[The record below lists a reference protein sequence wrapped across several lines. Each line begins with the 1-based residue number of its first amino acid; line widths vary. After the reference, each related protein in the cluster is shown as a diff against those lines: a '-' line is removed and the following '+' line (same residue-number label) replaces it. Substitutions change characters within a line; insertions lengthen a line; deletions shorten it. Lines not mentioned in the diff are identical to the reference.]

1 MCRRSGANVAVSYA
15 QACCSNTCQLILTV
29 DNCMSTQQNRT
40 GSTTSVC
47 NNTTSVQPLF
57 CRLIYSSHFC
67 TPVTLPLS
75 VYSSCHS
82 VLSWCPDDPLLVLLR
97 QLLLIRPPTGITVSR
112 LSNIRY
118 LPDMNMK
125 RILPATGLPPYWRTF
140 CLFLIYPHV
149 YVLLCF

>member
-47 NNTTSVQPLF
+47 NNTTTVQPLT
-57 CRLIYSSHFC
+57 LLSSYLRIPLLHSCYF
-67 TPVTLPLS
+67 TLPLS

-125 RILPATGLPPYWRTF
+125 RILPATGLPPF
-140 CLFLIYPHV
+140 
-149 YVLLCF
+149 